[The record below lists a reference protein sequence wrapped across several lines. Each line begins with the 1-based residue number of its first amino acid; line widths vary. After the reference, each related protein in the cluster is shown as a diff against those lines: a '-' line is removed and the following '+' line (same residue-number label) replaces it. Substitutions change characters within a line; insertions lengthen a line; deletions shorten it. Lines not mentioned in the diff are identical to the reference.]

1 MVEKIRIYEYAKK
14 VGKSSKE
21 IINILVDANIQAGK
35 HMSYLSEEEFIY
47 LEGIFNKKE
56 HHKEKN
62 KKIVDKKNKKPKLN
76 KKKKIKKDKRKKNS
90 KEQPAT
96 IVSSVEDNINSNV
109 ILVKEVM
116 TVAELA
122 EKFEISSTDLIKKL
136 FVELKIMANINQ
148 TLTFEQIELIAIA

>member
-35 HMSYLSEEEFIY
+35 HMSYLSEEGFIY

-62 KKIVDKKNKKPKLN
+62 KKIVDKKN
-76 KKKKIKKDKRKKNS
+76 
-90 KEQPAT
+90 
-96 IVSSVEDNINSNV
+96 
-109 ILVKEVM
+109 
-116 TVAELA
+116 
-122 EKFEISSTDLIKKL
+122 
-136 FVELKIMANINQ
+136 
-148 TLTFEQIELIAIA
+148 